1 MSVRRA
7 LYAGLSVFYVLFLV
21 TIYKWDVSERIGVH
35 RPAASVTI
43 RGQLPSTN
51 EFVTSKLS
59 INYTL
64 MNEIAAL
71 WEVTST
77 KRTPFEDHGRCDMN
91 RPSNYSGLI
100 VVDWT
105 YKSDSFSFINYKSFE
120 SLLQVYPCSEVHVH
134 LIAPVTANY
143 YKIGDFLSKHQLQ
156 KYVKMGYNIH
166 IKVLSDS
173 LRKPIEAEDSPSA
186 ATPPLGSD
194 YWDAE
199 MDKCCLHRRAVDIA
213 RKRPLV
219 PLHLYFYR
227 RLLSLYENGGI
238 YSDFAWYHIRALDV
252 ASSLGSHLSSQ
263 SSHSLPKEDDNS
275 FRGVE
280 QAAPEQM
287 KSFAGVEFEGGPVG
301 SDVHGVIVQLH
312 CRDASSE
319 DGEGEYCSSSSLM
332 AFSRHSVILRC
343 MLLQYNSTTS
353 NLLRCLL
360 LQPDNNSMNSSS
372 SSSTLS
378 VAHEVKC
385 ITESLR
391 QCFSSN
397 RLSNDFFR
405 LQPSAPTSTVTRTDV
420 DGRVAVVPNGTKEGD
435 LRREELAF
443 GCNKEFML
451 SDAIVEFMHDDH
463 HLASEQVHVELSS
476 VTNMGDICAGTS
488 SSAAST
494 TSSMYDD
501 LLWSSS
507 GASRSVFESELYYC
521 SCNTTMCAEYKYLH
535 STMTAEQGVRA
546 RSELYSAIWLGSKAM
561 DGSWSTPDTDS
572 LLSHYLNS
580 SVPLVSRVP
589 ESNSLHR
596 RFSSALKRKGLLAS
610 SVSSCLG
617 TGQNCRRPELE
628 AVVQQYLYHVKRSQI
643 KVLGR
648 TKRAENEY
656 YRFANQYSGVVTYN
670 EFYHSLDNDNT
681 ASPFDSSPSCRNY
694 QVDNRSM
701 PSRVRQASLS
711 CGPSFVLPGFMKAG
725 TTYLFGV
732 LTRHPH
738 ILNALRGT
746 GFKETGCYLPSS
758 RRENHMDCF
767 PFVEPSDQMFFGDGT
782 VWYMFRTD
790 VQELL
795 LADNPGIKLVVCI
808 RDPVERT
815 VSHHRFYYR
824 QLSYKKGTVQD
835 INEILGIV
843 FDRSE
848 GNIMDW
854 HDLAWA
860 IVREQDAA
868 NRTLLIH
875 SLQSSIFAGLKPKK
889 QMRYKVY
896 GQMIVHSLYFP
907 AIHHWYSKI
916 KRDNLLVVPVDTLD
930 TRRVAVDL
938 KMEFIR
944 NFTGTDEHP
953 RRLDAS
959 HSEDNDSNEREAAVS
974 ADKVID
980 DLYLL
985 HQYNRIFR

>member
-1 MSVRRA
+1 MSVIRA

-21 TIYKWDVSERIGVH
+21 TIYKWDVSERIGVD
-35 RPAASVTI
+35 RPPTSASVTI
-43 RGQLPSTN
+43 REQLSSTN

-71 WEVTST
+71 LEVSST
-77 KRTPFEDHGRCDMN
+77 KRTPFEDRDHCDMN

-156 KYVKMGYNIH
+156 KYVKMGYNIK
-166 IKVLSDS
+166 IKVLSES
-173 LRKPIEAEDSPSA
+173 LKKSIKAVDSPSA
-186 ATPPLGSD
+186 VTSPLGSD

-199 MDKCCLHRRAVDIA
+199 MDKCCLHRRAADIA

-263 SSHSLPKEDDNS
+263 SSYSLPIEDDNS
-275 FRGVE
+275 FKGVE
-280 QAAPEQM
+280 QAVPEQM
-287 KSFAGVEFEGGPVG
+287 KSFAGVEFKGGPAG

-319 DGEGEYCSSSSLM
+319 DGEGEHCSSSSLM

-353 NLLRCLL
+353 NLLQCLL
-360 LQPDNNSMNSSS
+360 LQPDNNSMNSSV
-372 SSSTLS
+372 STLS

-397 RLSNDFFR
+397 HLSNDFFR
-405 LQPSAPTSTVTRTDV
+405 LHPSAPTSTGIRTDI
-420 DGRVAVVPNGTKEGD
+420 DERVAVGPNRTNEGD
-435 LRREELAF
+435 LRREELVF
-443 GCNKEFML
+443 GCNKEFLL

-463 HLASEQVHVELSS
+463 HLASEQVELSS
-476 VTNMGDICAGTS
+476 VTNMGNICAGTS
-488 SSAAST
+488 SSATST

-507 GASRSVFESELYYC
+507 GAPSSELYYC

-535 STMTAEQGVRA
+535 STMTAEQSVRA

-561 DGSWSTPDTDS
+561 DGSWSTPDSDS
-572 LLSHYLNS
+572 LLFYYLNS

-596 RFSSALKRKGLLAS
+596 RFSSALKRKGQLAS
-610 SVSSCLG
+610 SASSCLG

-628 AVVQQYLYHVKRSQI
+628 AVVQQYLHHVKRSQI

-648 TKRAENEY
+648 TKRAEYEY
-656 YRFANQYSGVVTYN
+656 YRFANQYSRVVTYN
-670 EFYHSLDNDNT
+670 ELYHSMDKDNT
-681 ASPFDSSPSCRNY
+681 ASLFDSSPSCRNY

-725 TTYLFGV
+725 TTFLFGV

-758 RRENHMDCF
+758 RRENYMDCF
-767 PFVEPSDQMFFGDGT
+767 PFVEPSDQMLFGDGT
-782 VWYMFRTD
+782 VWYMFRRD

-795 LADNPGIKLVVCI
+795 LADNPSIKLIVCI

-824 QLSYKKGTVQD
+824 QLAYKKGTVQD

-854 HDLAWA
+854 HDLAWE
-860 IVREQDAA
+860 IVREQDAT
-868 NRTLLIH
+868 NRILLIH

-889 QMRYKVY
+889 QKRYKVY

-916 KRDNLLVVPVDTLD
+916 KADNLLVVPVDTLD
-930 TRRVAVDL
+930 TRQVAVDL

-953 RRLDAS
+953 RRLDTFQ
-959 HSEDNDSNEREAAVS
+959 SEDNDSNEHKAARS

-980 DLYLL
+980 NLYLL